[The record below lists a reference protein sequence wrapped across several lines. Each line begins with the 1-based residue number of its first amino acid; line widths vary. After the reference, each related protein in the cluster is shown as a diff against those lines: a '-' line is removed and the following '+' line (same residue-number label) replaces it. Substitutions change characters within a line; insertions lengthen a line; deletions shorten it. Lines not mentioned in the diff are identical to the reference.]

1 MPARFGGGGG
11 SGGGGGPTGPVT
23 GLTPLSSLPATTGRA
38 TGEIVDVN
46 GVLQELVDAATD
58 GHILHASTAAVSGFY
73 TGVGVGYGSWNDP
86 GVVAEVD
93 WPSSP
98 TALLPRARGLFA
110 LSAPVSGVYI
120 RLTRTSNG
128 EVADFALTDRQAARD
143 RLVGTVQLYA
153 YESPVVTGDSFA
165 CPAGEGF
172 TVEVFSDGNFS
183 VPLRVH
189 STARWEELDRAIRG
203 EIQDLEAEVH
213 APVDT
218 DLTATLPRVD
228 GRSDRAISERSAKA
242 GIDSV
247 ARDGAA
253 GWGPAVSY
261 AEAADDAAL
270 TAAGAG
276 NWWRFN
282 NRTAVIEPRTAERTG
297 LLAAAGLLVDGVETS
312 AAVTADGSGLA
323 HQHDAGGTSDH
334 DAVSSI
340 TMEGGGIL
348 RVQTANLASHTDLV
362 AGSIVRFVGVGKVG
376 PPAVALM
383 STDYYRVVG
392 VDRPNN
398 RFTIYSDT
406 NLGTTSPSAAWSR
419 ISAGPAQP
427 SRDLT
432 ITGAV
437 PMAAGGMQFWRVELT
452 GTAPQV
458 GDLLSITGITGID
471 PATVYPVWRRTAG
484 TVDLRIPLTTPPV
497 FALHATRLRAHVGV
511 DLPASGALSLAWAD
525 EMVTR
530 RALGNQIQQQIGAV
544 RIPRLLNLWRAAAT
558 TAAAGTPSGWGFS
571 DLGAVDPGG
580 TPWFTT
586 PAQVVIPGGQH
597 LIEAV
602 AEVRPQGTAWVV
614 GPWHI
619 YQADQDAEWAPS
631 ASGPWHDW
639 PRLATDEFIRHDD
652 PVTGAPGPAIPLYRT
667 QDIRDHWTEIVYV
680 VNYRATNIGPWPIL
694 MATSW
699 AIASA
704 RELAFEVTIR
714 DSGNNNDTFRSSF
727 LTLPVMAVADN
738 GEAAVQP
745 ASERKT
751 FSLVLGKDRNT
762 FGVRDFSLPSYGPS
776 VGHGYY
782 EDLWGIV
789 AKFRRGAAD
798 PAGTASIFDLHFMQ
812 SRQQF
817 GNFRILAR

>member
-1 MPARFGGGGG
+1 MPARFFGGGTG
-11 SGGGGGPTGPVT
+11 SPGVGGPVN
-23 GLTPLSSLPATTGRA
+23 GLVPLSAIPPVAGRT
-38 TGEIVDVN
+38 TGEIIDVA
-46 GVLQELVDAATD
+46 GVLQELVGAATD
-58 GHILHASTAAVSGFY
+58 GHILHAAASAVSGMY

-93 WPSSP
+93 FPTSSV
-98 TALLPRARGLFA
+98 ALLPRARALFA
-110 LSAPVSGVYI
+110 LAAPLGSVYI
-120 RLTRTSNG
+120 RLTRNSNG
-128 EVADFALTDRQAARD
+128 ETADFNLNRLSARD

-153 YESPVVTGDSFA
+153 YESPVVTGDSFE
-165 CPAGEGF
+165 CPAGEAF
-172 TVEVFSDGNFS
+172 TVEVFSDPGFS
-183 VPLRVH
+183 TALQVH
-189 STARWEELDRAIRG
+189 STGRWEQLFRTIRG
-203 EIQDLEAEVH
+203 DVQDLQAEVY

-218 DLTATLPRVD
+218 DIAATLPRPA
-228 GRSDRAISERSAKA
+228 GRPDRAISDRAAK
-242 GIDSV
+242 GSIDLV

-253 GWGPAVSY
+253 GWGPAASY

-276 NWWRFN
+276 NWLRVSA
-282 NRTAVIEPRTAERTG
+282 REAVLEPRTAERVG
-297 LLAAAGLLVDGVETS
+297 LLAAAGLLVGGVETA
-312 AAVTADGSGLA
+312 AAVAADGSGVA
-323 HQHDAGGTSDH
+323 HHHDVGGTSDH
-334 DAVSSI
+334 DSVSSI
-340 TMEGGGIL
+340 VMQGGGVH
-348 RVQTANLASHTDLV
+348 RVQSANLASHTDLV
-362 AGSIVRFVGVGKVG
+362 AGAIVRFVAVQRVG
-376 PPAVALM
+376 PPAAALTN
-383 STDYYRVVG
+383 TDLFRVLA
-392 VDRPNN
+392 VDTAANT
-398 RFTIYSDT
+398 FDIYSDDV
-406 NLGTTSPSAAWSR
+406 LGTTSPSAAWQR
-419 ISAGPAQP
+419 MSAGPAQP
-427 SRDLT
+427 NANLT

-437 PMAAGGMQFWRVELT
+437 PMALGGMQFWRVELS
-452 GTAPQV
+452 GTAPQA
-458 GDLLSITGITGID
+458 GDLVSITGITGID
-471 PATVYPVWRRTAG
+471 AAAIYPVWRRTAS

-497 FALHATRLRAHVGV
+497 FALHATRLRVHVGV
-511 DLPASGALSLAWAD
+511 DLPAAGALSLAWAD

-530 RALGNQIQQQIGAV
+530 RSISDGVGMQIGAV
-544 RIPRLLNLWRAAAT
+544 RIPRLLNLWRAAAS
-558 TAAAGTPSGWGFS
+558 TAAAGTPTGWGFS
-571 DLGAVDPGG
+571 DLGPTDPGG
-580 TPWFTT
+580 TAWFTT

-602 AEVRPQGTAWVV
+602 AEVRPQGTAWVI

-619 YQADQDAEWAPS
+619 YQADADSEWAP
-631 ASGPWHDW
+631 AQGGPWHDW
-639 PRLATDEFIRHDD
+639 PRVPTDRYIRHDD